1 MTEMT
6 TTTPRKMEDAAAELR
21 ETIARHTRTAENLR
35 LLDEERRLAAEEID
49 ALRDKRVQ
57 LERELVAI
65 AVIVPPRPKLTREEA
80 GAVLADY
87 PDADLSAFDV
97 EGGDVEELAA
107 EVAARRIE
115 KIEAKADEF
124 EKGEGGE

>member
-1 MTEMT
+1 MTEQ
-6 TTTPRKMEDAAAELR
+6 TTTPRKMEDTAAELR
-21 ETIARHTRTAENLR
+21 ETIAQHARTAESLR
-35 LLDEERRLAAEEID
+35 LLDEERRLAVEEID
-49 ALRDKRVQ
+49 ALRGKRVQ

-65 AVIVPPRPKLTREEA
+65 AIIVPPRPKLTREEA
-80 GAVLADY
+80 GELLADY

-97 EGGDVEELAA
+97 EGGDVESLAA

-115 KIEAKADEF
+115 KLEEKVG